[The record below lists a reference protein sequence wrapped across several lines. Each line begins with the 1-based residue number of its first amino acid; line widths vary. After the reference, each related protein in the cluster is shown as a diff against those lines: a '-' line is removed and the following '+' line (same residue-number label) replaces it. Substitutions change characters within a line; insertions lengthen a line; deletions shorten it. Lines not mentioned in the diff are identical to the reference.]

1 MVKWLKKY
9 DNGGPINGPKVPPI
23 KLNGTEVYEHG
34 EDSATADK
42 LENGVNPTDLTQK
55 GIKYAKQIGKQA
67 AQQGKKAVISSDIQ
81 RAKETAD
88 LMANEAG
95 MQHTTSPLLRTWDI
109 GEYDGA
115 PEGSFKEKQWVKN
128 PNTVVPGG
136 EPFSNFAQR
145 MEQAYDMVKKAPA
158 NDDIITHSKVTRAF
172 KALEST
178 GGQWTDKTTKKFS
191 DLKDEPKKENGGWLN
206 KYEQGGLVLKQQP
219 HDNYG
224 KQSNYNDAKAST
236 GPGFVGLGYGA
247 SNWKSPAWGGQFQN
261 GGSLHNKAWVDSVNN
276 ANMDK
281 DFVQRYYAKNNPP
294 APIHL
299 SQTPSGEM
307 STHYMADAD
316 NMVFPTVV
324 NPKTFNPLDVY
335 TQPGN
340 LQYLDKPGPV
350 VDRKTAGDYARRTG
364 EYIDFKNEQDAQWYS
379 NNGYKKGTGVLNS
392 IDKGKAYNNP
402 NYAMGGDITS
412 GDPIEKV
419 LLHQPAANF
428 NYALKKTVTP
438 YKTNQEIKKNTK
450 PVTDPEDINFLFNYR
465 HTAHADPNEENA
477 TSVPYEGDKHWNI
490 DRFITDPQFGIGY
503 GRLKSDDNSIEA
515 ERRNTL
521 ADMFKYQMYQHP
533 EQSKGKSFREAKR
546 FVRNEIDSR
555 VNGPYFQNYMRDEL
569 GAYPDNSLDITTYT
583 KNNPFFEAWKG
594 TQTKDVVHAEY
605 RKNPWDDNK
614 VEKISTDYLRNTKK
628 FSRKETKAQIEKW
641 KTESKSM
648 IDNYYKPKS
657 INQTN
662 VGEPI
667 QELAM
672 GGAMP
677 GAVGFTYAR
686 TAGSAPANGK
696 YTKKTKASAQNG
708 KEMSFYQNGL
718 DFTPKSIS
726 KNGSVIEDDMGQWA
740 HPGEITEI
748 SGNTMAT
755 HGYGDIP
762 LYVVPDKG
770 EPRIVEANT
779 GMHKFPGATK
789 FTEYPMAQ
797 NGDWLNKYDNIP
809 SGNNLKKEAEETI
822 ARRNANRPTMSQYT
836 PKKGEQEKWD
846 KEKLQRIAEENAP
859 LNRAAAS
866 QGATNLW
873 DAGNFAMDVMG
884 AAEGLGAAKNL
895 LKKAPKFELS
905 KAATTVAE
913 DKAVKSAA
921 ENILTSPVIT
931 KGPINYWEEPGFAKR
946 NPNFNPEA
954 YANSPV
960 GNPSASRDI
969 PEGMTP
975 YIKIDDAAP
984 NVKPSWKSQE
994 LPGLHISATMEGGPI
1009 SKIIEPKTVT
1019 DSKGNSWYEF
1029 DIPNKFKGDKGEIK
1043 AFKNG
1048 GWLDKYK

>member
-115 PEGSFKEKQWVKN
+115 PEGSFKEKQWIKN

-364 EYIDFKNEQDAQWYS
+364 EYIDFKNEQDAQWYA

-402 NYAMGGDITS
+402 
-412 GDPIEKV
+412 
-419 LLHQPAANF
+419 
-428 NYALKKTVTP
+428 
-438 YKTNQEIKKNTK
+438 
-450 PVTDPEDINFLFNYR
+450 
-465 HTAHADPNEENA
+465 
-477 TSVPYEGDKHWNI
+477 
-490 DRFITDPQFGIGY
+490 
-503 GRLKSDDNSIEA
+503 
-515 ERRNTL
+515 
-521 ADMFKYQMYQHP
+521 KYQM
-533 EQSKGKSFREAKR
+533 
-546 FVRNEIDSR
+546 
-555 VNGPYFQNYMRDEL
+555 
-569 GAYPDNSLDITTYT
+569 
-583 KNNPFFEAWKG
+583 
-594 TQTKDVVHAEY
+594 
-605 RKNPWDDNK
+605 
-614 VEKISTDYLRNTKK
+614 
-628 FSRKETKAQIEKW
+628 
-641 KTESKSM
+641 
-648 IDNYYKPKS
+648 
-657 INQTN
+657 
-662 VGEPI
+662 
-667 QELAM
+667 
-672 GGAMP
+672 GGSMP

-696 YTKKTKASAQNG
+696 YTKKTKASAADGIDLPKATLTTDNSQLSTAIKSGTQKPTTDNLEKKSFDESYSTARKEGKTKFSYRGKEYSTKYKGTPEEQLTETGITDAQLQKRNIIQDNLAKNLTPFGYDDFGAIGALFKKSKDRKEMEDAATANKDLNSILTAEELQRRLDAVNLYSGYPQKYGTFSVSKYKPTVSKNKDDIYYSITNKHLLDNLRDALEYDQSWNDKTNNYEYSNARFNNDVLKTKRLPKGTTKFVSYDDSGVMGNYTTSLGKDDKGEYISYYDKWDLDPIDFGKPMEIYDRVYLKDLLGGYKDKPKMQNG
-708 KEMSFYQNGL
+708 GEMAFYQNGL
-718 DFTPKSIS
+718 DWKPKNIS

-740 HPGEITEI
+740 HPGEITRI
-748 SGNTMAT
+748 NSNNITMEGVDYPVLGVSDT
-755 HGYGDIP
+755 GHQQMMY
-762 LYVVPDKG
+762 PDQ
-770 EPRIVEANT
+770 
-779 GMHKFPGATK
+779 HYKFDGK
-789 FTEYPMAQ
+789 KVTEYPMAQ
-797 NGDWLNKYDNIP
+797 DGWLSKSIDAVGNVMSAPARGLTYLATGKYQDP
-809 SGNNLKKEAEETI
+809 SEALGITNSYAKFATDAILDPINLVGGVGLLNDARKIGKEAKLIDEASKVKKATEPLATSRFRSMEEVREYNKNLVKPGADFKT
-822 ARRNANRPTMSQYT
+822 
-836 PKKGEQEKWD
+836 
-846 KEKLQRIAEENAP
+846 
-859 LNRAAAS
+859 
-866 QGATNLW
+866 GAT
-873 DAGNFAMDVMG
+873 
-884 AAEGLGAAKNL
+884 
-895 LKKAPKFELS
+895 KAPPKGMEPRYY
-905 KAATTVAE
+905 E
-913 DKAVKSAA
+913 DK
-921 ENILTSPVIT
+921 
-931 KGPINYWEEPGFAKR
+931 
-946 NPNFNPEA
+946 
-954 YANSPV
+954 
-960 GNPSASRDI
+960 
-969 PEGMTP
+969 
-975 YIKIDDAAP
+975 
-984 NVKPSWKSQE
+984 
-994 LPGLHISATMEGGPI
+994 
-1009 SKIIEPKTVT
+1009 
-1019 DSKGNSWYEF
+1019 
-1029 DIPNKFKGDKGEIK
+1029 
-1043 AFKNG
+1043 KNG

>member
-158 NDDIITHSKVTRAF
+158 SDDIITHSKVTRAF

-247 SNWKSPAWGGQFQN
+247 SNWKSSAWGGQFQN

-276 ANMDK
+276 ANIDK

-364 EYIDFKNEQDAQWYS
+364 EYIDFKNEQDAQWYA
-379 NNGYKKGTGVLNS
+379 NNGYKKGTDVLNS

-402 NYAMGGDITS
+402 
-412 GDPIEKV
+412 
-419 LLHQPAANF
+419 
-428 NYALKKTVTP
+428 
-438 YKTNQEIKKNTK
+438 
-450 PVTDPEDINFLFNYR
+450 
-465 HTAHADPNEENA
+465 
-477 TSVPYEGDKHWNI
+477 
-490 DRFITDPQFGIGY
+490 
-503 GRLKSDDNSIEA
+503 
-515 ERRNTL
+515 
-521 ADMFKYQMYQHP
+521 KYQM
-533 EQSKGKSFREAKR
+533 
-546 FVRNEIDSR
+546 
-555 VNGPYFQNYMRDEL
+555 
-569 GAYPDNSLDITTYT
+569 
-583 KNNPFFEAWKG
+583 
-594 TQTKDVVHAEY
+594 
-605 RKNPWDDNK
+605 
-614 VEKISTDYLRNTKK
+614 
-628 FSRKETKAQIEKW
+628 
-641 KTESKSM
+641 
-648 IDNYYKPKS
+648 
-657 INQTN
+657 
-662 VGEPI
+662 
-667 QELAM
+667 
-672 GGAMP
+672 GGSMP

-740 HPGEITEI
+740 HPGEITRI
-748 SGNTMAT
+748 NSNNITMEGVDYPVLGVSDT
-755 HGYGDIP
+755 GHQQMMY
-762 LYVVPDKG
+762 PDQ
-770 EPRIVEANT
+770 
-779 GMHKFPGATK
+779 HYKFEGK
-789 FTEYPMAQ
+789 KVTEYPMAQ
-797 NGDWLNKYDNIP
+797 DGWLSKSIDAVGNVMSAPARGLTYLATGKYQDP
-809 SGNNLKKEAEETI
+809 SEALGITNPYAKFATDAVLDPLNLIGGVGLINDARKVGKEAKLLEE
-822 ARRNANRPTMSQYT
+822 ASKV
-836 PKKGEQEKWD
+836 KKA
-846 KEKLQRIAEENAP
+846 AEPLATSRLRSMEEVREYNKNLGKTNAP
-859 LNRAAAS
+859 FR
-866 QGATNLW
+866 T
-873 DAGNFAMDVMG
+873 
-884 AAEGLGAAKNL
+884 GAAK
-895 LKKAPKFELS
+895 
-905 KAATTVAE
+905 
-913 DKAVKSAA
+913 
-921 ENILTSPVIT
+921 
-931 KGPINYWEEPGFAKR
+931 
-946 NPNFNPEA
+946 
-954 YANSPV
+954 
-960 GNPSASRDI
+960 
-969 PEGMTP
+969 
-975 YIKIDDAAP
+975 
-984 NVKPSWKSQE
+984 E
-994 LPGLHISATMEGGPI
+994 LPDYLKPFE
-1009 SKIIEPKTVT
+1009 SK
-1019 DSKGNSWYEF
+1019 D
-1029 DIPNKFKGDKGEIK
+1029 
-1043 AFKNG
+1043 KNG
-1048 GWLDKYK
+1048 GWLEKYK